1 MLSRIESFRPDEVAV
16 ALELIDDAINRPE
29 SSGYHAIVAEDGGG
43 LSGYVC
49 FGPTPM
55 TQGTWDLYWIA
66 VDPEAQGRGTGKLL
80 VAALE
85 GLLRERSA
93 RIVRIETSSQD
104 AYDGTLAF
112 YERTGFILAGRIPDF
127 YAPGDDIL
135 FYYKRL
141 G

>member
-1 MLSRIESFRPDEVAV
+1 
-16 ALELIDDAINRPE
+16 
-29 SSGYHAIVAEDGGG
+29 VAEDDGVIT
-43 LSGYVC
+43 GYTC

-55 TQGTWDLYWIA
+55 TQATWDLYWIA
-66 VDPEAQGRGTGKLL
+66 VDPTLQGRGTGKQL

-85 GLLRERSA
+85 ALLLA
-93 RIVRIETSSQD
+93 RGGQIVRIETSSQD

-112 YERTGFILAGRIPDF
+112 YERTHFTLAGTIPDF

-141 G
+141 AR